1 MAKEDARSGDG
12 ATLNVRWDE
21 LYAGDRQEVR
31 IAVVMIGGVSLAIW
45 IGGVTLE
52 LQHLDLASRNLAQ
65 RGAQGL
71 YEELLDFMHCRA
83 RIDVIAGTSAG
94 GVNGGFLALGA
105 VHGCDLTLVQT
116 ECPFG

>member
-45 IGGVTLE
+45 IGGITLE

-65 RGAQGL
+65 RGARGL
-71 YEELLDFMHCRA
+71 YE
-83 RIDVIAGTSAG
+83 
-94 GVNGGFLALGA
+94 
-105 VHGCDLTLVQT
+105 
-116 ECPFG
+116 